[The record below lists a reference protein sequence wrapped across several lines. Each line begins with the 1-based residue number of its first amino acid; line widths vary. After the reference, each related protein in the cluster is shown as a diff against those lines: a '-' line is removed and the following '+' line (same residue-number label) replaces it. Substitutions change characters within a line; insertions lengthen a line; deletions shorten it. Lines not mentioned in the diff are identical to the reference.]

1 MRCRGR
7 RRSCRDRR
15 SQPCYLVPDRHRRTP
30 RPSCRS
36 VFHHPLT
43 CKRILDQLCTSC
55 SHWTGHRLCTGVPRN
70 RATVAARAYKTGKV
84 TPIELSSTVLQVA
97 PPLTDLASGPTLQ
110 DAYANALGEQLR
122 ILGKK
127 AALVKLTRNKRL
139 LELFFKQFFLND
151 RLCD

>member
-1 MRCRGR
+1 M
-7 RRSCRDRR
+7 
-15 SQPCYLVPDRHRRTP
+15 
-30 RPSCRS
+30 
-36 VFHHPLT
+36 
-43 CKRILDQLCTSC
+43 
-55 SHWTGHRLCTGVPRN
+55 PRN